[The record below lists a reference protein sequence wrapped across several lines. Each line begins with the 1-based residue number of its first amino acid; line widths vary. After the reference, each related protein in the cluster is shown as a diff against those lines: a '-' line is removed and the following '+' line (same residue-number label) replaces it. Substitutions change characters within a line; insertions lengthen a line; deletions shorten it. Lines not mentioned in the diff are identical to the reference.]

1 MNRAMYGTTT
11 RVSVAT
17 GRISSCSCVHGPWSG
32 ASSTVGGSQ
41 LKTTVPNSRTSPM
54 PETNSGSA
62 AMPSSPSELPLSNTE
77 SRLSAPS
84 TPSESARGIA
94 MTAEIATRKAELR
107 TESLITSITGVSV
120 ASDVPGLP
128 VSRPLTN
135 DQYWSIS
142 GRFRCSVSR
151 SALRLSGVA
160 FRPSSARAGSVGS
173 ATVAANTITE
183 TIARVT
189 IPSATRR
196 RMKPLIPWNGR
207 AKNGREARVGSAA
220 GPPVSLMRTRSS

>member
-1 MNRAMYGTTT
+1 MR
-11 RVSVAT
+11 
-17 GRISSCSCVHGPWSG
+17 
-32 ASSTVGGSQ
+32 
-41 LKTTVPNSRTSPM
+41 
-54 PETNSGSA
+54 
-62 AMPSSPSELPLSNTE
+62 
-77 SRLSAPS
+77 
-84 TPSESARGIA
+84 
-94 MTAEIATRKAELR
+94 AEIATRKAELR

-128 VSRPLTN
+128 VSRPFTN

-160 FRPSSARAGSVGS
+160 LRPSSARAGSVGS

-189 IPSATRR
+189 HPERDASQDEAADPVERPRVERPGGPRR
-196 RMKPLIPWNGR
+196 FG
-207 AKNGREARVGSAA
+207 G
-220 GPPVSLMRTRSS
+220 GPPGVAHANEIVLNALP